1 MNTERT
7 PEQIANP
14 HIDQIK
20 KEARHKYPRYYFTKE
35 APIYWAA
42 NRQRELDQAEVYE
55 LKRQVEENKTTI
67 DLQRQ
72 GLLKLQGEIAAKEKE
87 VEELK
92 KEKPGKWA
100 VVNKFEIFDSKEQA
114 DKFYEGSDALDNLIK
129 VKIIQP

>member
-1 MNTERT
+1 MSTERT

-42 NRQRELDQAEVYE
+42 NRQRELDQAEVDE
-55 LKRQVEENKTTI
+55 LKRQ
-67 DLQRQ
+67 
-72 GLLKLQGEIAAKEKE
+72 